1 MEAQTVTAVAS
12 AILAAGSAAISV
24 YYSHKAT
31 RHAERSAQ
39 HAYEDGM
46 RVWAERTVDATGQL
60 LELLSNEGGQADFDE
75 KSGAL
80 LAVLRCQIDKGRWYF
95 PNLHHDKKGETKPL
109 AFRGIR
115 QKILNVLV
123 DLFDAVKTVDW
134 PNRAAVFQTVE
145 SLHREFVSEVQQ
157 RLDPST
163 RDAAYREYV
172 AQYQNLNSQFVQE
185 SLNRPD
191 PLHAELH
198 RPDPTDSAH
207 A

>member
-46 RVWAERTVDATGQL
+46 RVWAERTVDATGRL
-60 LELLSNEGGQADFDE
+60 LELLSNDGGQADFDE
-75 KSGAL
+75 KSGSL
-80 LAVLRCQIDKGRWYF
+80 LATLRCQIDKGRWYF

-115 QKILNVLV
+115 QKVVNVLV
-123 DLFDAVKTVDW
+123 DLYDAVKKLDW
-134 PNRAAVFQTVE
+134 KNRAAVYQTVE
-145 SLHREFVSEVQQ
+145 TLHREFVSELQQ

-163 RDAAYREYV
+163 RDAAYQAYV
-172 AQYQNLNSQFVQE
+172 GQYQDLNSQFVQE

-191 PLHAELH
+191 PLHAQGE
-198 RPDPTDSAH
+198 RTDST
-207 A
+207 

>member
-1 MEAQTVTAVAS
+1 MEAQTITSVAS
-12 AILAAGSAAISV
+12 AVLAAGSAAVSV
-24 YYSHKAT
+24 YYSHRAT
-31 RHAERSAQ
+31 RLEERSAQ
-39 HAYEDGM
+39 NAYEDNM

-60 LELLSNEGGQADFDE
+60 LELLSNEDGQAEFVE
-75 KSGAL
+75 RSGPL

-115 QKILNVLV
+115 QKILDILV
-123 DLFDAVKTVDW
+123 DLFEAVKTVDW
-134 PNRAAVFQTVE
+134 PNRAAVYRSVE
-145 SLHREFVSEVQQ
+145 NLHREFVSEVQQ

-163 RDAAYREYV
+163 RDAAYHRYV
-172 AQYQNLNSQFVQE
+172 GQYQDLNSQFVQE

-191 PLHAELH
+191 PRRADLD